1 MLNLL
6 ILLIGVLFLLI
17 MIVKFKI
24 NTFVSLIVVSVLLGL
39 GLMIPISIMDGI
51 GGSLNELVVVFGFG
65 AVLGRLVSDAGGA
78 YRISKTLVN
87 FFGKKHIQW
96 AIVISSFIIGIS
108 LFFEVGM
115 VLLIPIVFAIAL
127 EAEIPLL
134 YLGIPA
140 SAGLIVTHG
149 FLPPHPAPTAVS
161 EIFGASPGTVLIYG
175 IIITIP
181 SIIIA
186 GPIFAKIA
194 KRFVPEAF
202 VVKDKLNAFG
212 EIKKW
217 KLEETPSFK
226 ISILTSLLPVILM
239 TISTLYVILFKGG
252 HALSSTTTNINGVS
266 KTVFPMG
273 IDGIMMFLGNPVAVM
288 IISLSFAMWSMGW
301 YQKKTSKEIA
311 TSTENAIKSIA
322 MLLLIIGGGSAL
334 KQILIDGGI
343 SNQIALI
350 FSHSSFSPLILAWII
365 TVILRISLGS
375 ATVAAMTSAGLI
387 SKIIGTMS
395 PDMSALMV
403 LAIGAGSIAA
413 SHVNDA
419 GFWMFKEYFD
429 LDIKQTLKTWTVLD
443 SIVSFVGICIIMF
456 MSIWIH

>member
-1 MLNLL
+1 
-6 ILLIGVLFLLI
+6 
-17 MIVKFKI
+17 
-24 NTFVSLIVVSVLLGL
+24 
-39 GLMIPISIMDGI
+39 
-51 GGSLNELVVVFGFG
+51 
-65 AVLGRLVSDAGGA
+65 
-78 YRISKTLVN
+78 
-87 FFGKKHIQW
+87 
-96 AIVISSFIIGIS
+96 
-108 LFFEVGM
+108 
-115 VLLIPIVFAIAL
+115 
-127 EAEIPLL
+127 
-134 YLGIPA
+134 
-140 SAGLIVTHG
+140 
-149 FLPPHPAPTAVS
+149 
-161 EIFGASPGTVLIYG
+161 
-175 IIITIP
+175 
-181 SIIIA
+181 
-186 GPIFAKIA
+186 
-194 KRFVPEAF
+194 
-202 VVKDKLNAFG
+202 
-212 EIKKW
+212 
-217 KLEETPSFK
+217 
-226 ISILTSLLPVILM
+226 M